1 MVEAIPIIG
10 GGPAGAAAALA
21 VTRAGS
27 QAVIFEQ
34 SALPRHKLCGEFFS
48 PEIAELFEQLGV
60 MDGFRALGPARVT
73 HAEMHFL
80 RHHYRFRLP
89 EPAWG
94 LSRYA
99 LDEFLLR
106 AAAVQG
112 AELRRERRGETGQIA
127 VVASG
132 RAVAQT
138 KSRSRLFGFKAHFE
152 GPASDAVELFFFRG
166 GYAGVCAVENRR
178 TNVCG
183 IVQEDLLRDN
193 GFLPDRLI
201 ASASRLAARLQELVR
216 ITPWHVRGPLRFG
229 RAAVTHGPLFPAGDA
244 MRFIDPFTGSGLL
257 AAVQTGIWA
266 AAAAMRTADG
276 GSLERCC
283 ADYQRQCRSF
293 YSRQSA
299 AAAILRRLL
308 SLGCAEFLAGLLPG
322 RLLFR
327 LTRPGEV

>member
-1 MVEAIPIIG
+1 MVEAIPITG
-10 GGPAGAAAALA
+10 GGPAGAAAGLA
-21 VTRAGS
+21 VTRAGAK
-27 QAVIFEQ
+27 AVIFEQ

-48 PEIAELFEQLGV
+48 PEIAVLFEQLGV

-73 HAEMHFL
+73 HAETNFL
-80 RHHYRFRLP
+80 KHHHRFRLP

-99 LDEFLLR
+99 LDDFLLR

-112 AELRRERRGETGQIA
+112 AELRRERRGESGRIA
-127 VVASG
+127 IVASG
-132 RAVAQT
+132 RTVAQT

-152 GPASDAVELFFFRG
+152 GPASDAVELFFFQG
-166 GYAGVCAVENRR
+166 GYTGICAIENRR

-183 IVQEDLLRDN
+183 IAQEGLLREN
-193 GFLPDRLI
+193 GFLPDPLI
-201 ASASRLAARLQELVR
+201 ASAPHLAARLRQLAR

-229 RAAVTHGPLFPAGDA
+229 RAAISSGPLFPAGDA

-266 AAAAMRTADG
+266 AAAAMQAADG
-276 GSLERCC
+276 GNLERCW

-299 AAAILRRLL
+299 AAAILRRFL